1 MQLGTVAET
10 IMVTGDAPL
19 LQTDS
24 STVSSLI
31 NEKTVQDAPIPGRN
45 IIRMVQL
52 IPGARTKGVGG
63 HWLAPELASAKSPP
77 AAMPFTVSG
86 PVPELLRTAC
96 LTALVVP
103 TFSWPKSIRDGVSVA
118 PGVGIGRTMV
128 QAPRPWVQA
137 TRFWSSWVSVIWS
150 TRTVGM
156 PVPSGT
162 QLSVNGA
169 DPPQKVQ
176 IMAPRSVPM

>member
-1 MQLGTVAET
+1 MSDAAGLVPVPASVDVCGLVGASSVTLRVAFWAPSRLGVKVISIAQL
-10 IMVTGDAPL
+10 M
-19 LQTDS
+19 
-24 STVSSLI
+24 
-31 NEKTVQDAPIPGRN
+31 
-45 IIRMVQL
+45 
-52 IPGARTKGVGG
+52 PGASTKLVEGQCPAVE
-63 HWLAPELASAKSPP
+63 ELTIAKSPP

-103 TFSWPKSIRDGVSVA
+103 TFWWPKSISDGVSVA

-176 IMAPRSVPM
+176 IIVPRSVPM